1 MKLAQ
6 RQQGDVQGGKWGGQA
21 RAESEQGHHEPD
33 EHESEPVGMR
43 AVGTHGAVLADDP
56 YRGMSDGEM
65 LEF

>member
-6 RQQGDVQGGKWGGQA
+6 GQQGEVQGGKWSVEA
-21 RAESEQGHHEPD
+21 RAHSGSQTAD
-33 EHESEPVGMR
+33 EHESEPVGML
-43 AVGTHGAVLADDP
+43 AVSNQRADDP